1 MTRKCISYVHQRNGV
16 QPNLKILLVY
26 PLYPDTFWSFRY
38 ALRFLSKRA
47 AFPPLGLLTV
57 AAMLPR
63 QWQKKLVDMN
73 VTTLTDEDLKWADYV
88 FVSAMSIQKDSVETV
103 ISRCNR
109 LNIKVV
115 AGGPLFTTGYEQF
128 RGVDHFVL
136 NEAEVTL
143 PGFLKDLENGHAQ
156 HVYTSAKWKEIVSSP
171 VPLWE
176 LVDMRHYNW
185 MSVQYSRGCP
195 FDCEFCDV
203 VVLNGHNPRTKGKD
217 QLLAELEE
225 LYNKGWRGGVFVV
238 DDNFIGNKVKL
249 KTEILPAVTRWI
261 EEKKH
266 PFSFSTQSSIN
277 LSDDE
282 ELMQLM
288 VKAGFDAVF
297 VGIETPEDDSLLE
310 CGKHHNR
317 NRDLIASVKTIHNH
331 GLQVQGGFIV
341 GFDSDP
347 VSIFK
352 SQINFIQ
359 KSGIVTA
366 MVGLLSALP
375 ETRLYRRLKNEN
387 RLLKEASGDNT
398 DCSMNFIP
406 KMNYETLING
416 YREVINTIY
425 SPKQY
430 YERVMAFLKDY
441 RPKRKGMS
449 RPRLRIL
456 KGAVIS
462 VWVLG
467 IMDRGRKYFWRLLF
481 STMLKY
487 PRSLAISMTFA
498 VCGFHFRKVADG
510 YNKTLPTVRH

>member
-1 MTRKCISYVHQRNGV
+1 M
-16 QPNLKILLVY
+16 KILLVY
-26 PLYPDTFWSFRY
+26 PWYPDTFWSFRH

-73 VTTLTDEDLKWADYV
+73 VTTLTDEDLEWADYV
-88 FVSAMSIQKDSVETV
+88 FVSAMSIQKGSVETV

-109 LNIKVV
+109 LNVKVV

-143 PGFLKDLENGHAQ
+143 PAFLKDLEKGNPQ
-156 HVYTSAKWKEIVSSP
+156 HVYTSGEWPQIVNSP

-176 LVDMRHYNW
+176 LVDMRNYNW

-195 FDCEFCDV
+195 FDCDFCDV
-203 VVLNGHNPRTKGKD
+203 VVLYGHKPRTKEKD

-225 LYNKGWRGGVFVV
+225 LYNHGWRGGVFVV

-249 KTEILPAVTRWI
+249 KTAILPALTRWI

-266 PFSFSTQSSIN
+266 PFSFSTQASIN
-277 LSDDE
+277 LSDDD
-282 ELMQLM
+282 ELMNLM
-288 VKAGFDAVF
+288 VRAGFDAVF
-297 VGIETPEDDSLLE
+297 VGIETPNDDSLLE
-310 CGKHHNR
+310 CGKYLNR
-317 NRDLIASVKTIHNH
+317 NRDLIASVKKLHNH
-331 GLQVQGGFIV
+331 GLQVQGGFII

-347 VSIFK
+347 ISIFK
-352 SQINFIQ
+352 NQINFIQ

-375 ETRLYRRLKNEN
+375 KTRLYRRLKNEN

-398 DCSMNFIP
+398 DCSVNFNP
-406 KMNYETLING
+406 KMNYETLVNG
-416 YREVINTIY
+416 YLEVINTIY

-430 YERVMAFLKDY
+430 YERIMTFLKEY
-441 RPKRKGMS
+441 KRKRRGAF

-456 KGAVIS
+456 KGVIIS

-467 IMDRGRKYFWRLLF
+467 IRDRGRKYFWKLLF

-487 PRSLAISMTFA
+487 PRCVATSMTFA
-498 VCGFHFRKVADG
+498 VCGFHFRTVVDG
-510 YNKTLPTVRH
+510 YNKTVLSVRRQSV